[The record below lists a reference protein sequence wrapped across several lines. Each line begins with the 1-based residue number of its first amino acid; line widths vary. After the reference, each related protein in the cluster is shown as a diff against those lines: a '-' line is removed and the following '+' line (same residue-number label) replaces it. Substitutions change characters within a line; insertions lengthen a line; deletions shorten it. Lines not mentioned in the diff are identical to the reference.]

1 MRAKSNRK
9 LKSFA
14 AVPFIAMA
22 SLLLTAIA
30 AQFGP
35 FRLLDYKVYDAM
47 VQSGASN
54 AQTVAPDVALIVIDD
69 QSRKAIR
76 EPLAYWQPHFAVLL
90 RALSDA
96 HARAVGLD
104 MIFSAADDRAKGESK
119 QLAQAVA
126 DAEASGTPVILGYD
140 ASSPLPSSPLYLLAS
155 TDSPRPLGY
164 LNLPADPDDFVRRF
178 DPCKPD
184 DHELAFSFGARLASS
199 ALAKEFDCSREE
211 FGREVRIT
219 LDGQHSAYIP
229 FGRAPAP
236 TQTSLADV
244 LALAE
249 NNNSAEIAKRFSGKI
264 VLIGSDEPQ
273 DRHATPGL
281 REGSG
286 RVPGVEIHA
295 IIVQSIYS
303 GIVLRNVPAAL
314 TWLVAFVIAIAVAA
328 VIFAFRLEVSASG
341 ALVFVVFSVLPGFIA
356 WRSMWVMSDATLL
369 LSTAFSGG
377 IAFVYRY
384 RAEFVAHRKLRN
396 QFSQYVSPEVV
407 ERIIEHGVELG
418 GTRRKIT
425 VLFSD
430 IRGFTTLSERTAPE
444 NLVAQLNEYLSAMSE
459 VIISHGGYLDKFIGD
474 GILAIYGAP
483 VEQKDAAW
491 KAVSSAMKMLERL
504 AELNAKWKAEGRNE
518 LDIGIGIHSGEAIVG
533 NIGSWRKLEYTA
545 VGDTV
550 NTASRIESKT
560 KQSIQRYNAH
570 VLISGAT
577 VEELESWDHFAD
589 IFAMDIEQLKG
600 KSELTQLF
608 VVRGLHG
615 AGRKGSAANA

>member
-1 MRAKSNRK
+1 

-14 AVPFIAMA
+14 AVPLIAIA

-35 FRLLDYKVYDAM
+35 FRLLDHKIYDAI
-47 VQSGASN
+47 VQTGASN
-54 AQTVAPDVALIVIDD
+54 AQAVAPDVALIVIDD

-76 EPLAYWQPHFAVLL
+76 EPLAYWQPHFAVLVK
-90 RALSDA
+90 ALSDA

-104 MIFSAADDRAKGESK
+104 MIFSAADDRAKEESK

-126 DAEASGTPVILGYD
+126 DAQASGTPVILGYD

-184 DHELAFSFGARLASS
+184 DHEPAFSLGARLASS
-199 ALAKEFDCSREE
+199 ALGKEFDCNREE
-211 FGREVRIT
+211 FGRDARVA

-229 FGRAPAP
+229 FGRTPMP
-236 TQTSLADV
+236 IQTSLADV
-244 LALAE
+244 LTLAE
-249 NNNSAEIAKRFSGKI
+249 SKNSAELTKRFAGKM

-286 RVPGVEIHA
+286 RVPGVEIHG
-295 IIVQSIYS
+295 IIAQSIYS
-303 GIVLRNVPAAL
+303 GIVLRKSPGAV
-314 TWLVAFVIAIAVAA
+314 TWLVAFLIAIAVAA
-328 VIFAFRLEVSASG
+328 VVFAFRWEVSAFG
-341 ALVFVVFSVLPGFIA
+341 ALVLVACSVFPAFFA
-356 WRSMWVMSDATLL
+356 WKYMWVMSNATLL
-369 LSTAFSGG
+369 LSATCASG
-377 IAFVYRY
+377 IAFIYRY
-384 RAEFVAHRKLRN
+384 RAEFIAHRKLRN
-396 QFSQYVSPEVV
+396 QFSQYVSPDVV
-407 ERIIEHGVELG
+407 EQIIEHGVELG

-504 AELNAKWKAEGRNE
+504 AELNAKWKAEGWNE

-608 VVRGLHG
+608 VVRGLYG